1 MAIFALW
8 STTSDVVSNKRI
20 EKSKHT
26 KGFNIKSQKKN
37 NYRLALKDQSSYK
50 LNAKV
55 SSENNVNE
63 NTDLFLASN
72 KVLLLNKLSLIIVL
86 KQNWKI

>member
-8 STTSDVVSNKRI
+8 NTTSDVVSNKRI

-37 NYRLALKDQSSYK
+37 NYRLALKDQSNSK

-63 NTDLFLASN
+63 NTSLFLASREG
-72 KVLLLNKLSLIIVL
+72 VIIE
-86 KQNWKI
+86 

>member
-20 EKSKHT
+20 EKRKHT

-37 NYRLALKDQSSYK
+37 NYRLALKDQSNSK

-63 NTDLFLASN
+63 NTSLFLASREG
-72 KVLLLNKLSLIIVL
+72 VIIE
-86 KQNWKI
+86 